1 MRRIYVDHAST
12 TPPDPEV
19 RRAML
24 PFLGER
30 FGSASSPHTR
40 GERARQVIEE
50 ARAAIADLL
59 RARSDEIIFTGSASE
74 ANNLALKGI
83 AQAYG
88 DKRRG
93 HLIAPAIE
101 HISILHP
108 LKTLARQGFRITLL
122 PVDRQGAIDPDD
134 LRKALASDTILVS
147 LAHASSEIGTVQAL
161 TDLCRVAH
169 EAEIPVHCDATATAG
184 CLPWPRAS
192 DRPDLVTLTPH
203 LFYGPQGVGAL
214 RVPRGVRIAP
224 LIEGGT
230 QESGLRAGT
239 EALAAIVGFGV
250 AARLAAL
257 RMTERAGRAAGLA
270 DRLRRALLERTDGIV
285 LTGHPTLRIPGHLSL
300 CVRGL
305 EAELLLRALDDA
317 GIEAASGS
325 SCTTGA
331 GKPSHVLEAIGLD
344 PVLSRGAL
352 TFSFGEANRDGDAE
366 TVADSLQAILTRLR
380 EMSPLPS

>member
-1 MRRIYVDHAST
+1 MRRIYLDHAST

-24 PFLGER
+24 PFLGEG
-30 FGSASSPHTR
+30 FGSASSLSAR
-40 GERARQVIEE
+40 GERARRAIEE
-50 ARAAIADLL
+50 SRAAIADLL
-59 RARSDEIIFTGSASE
+59 RAGAEEIIFTGSASE

-83 AQAYG
+83 AQACG

-93 HLIAPAIE
+93 HLIAPATE

-108 LKTLARQGFRITLL
+108 LKTLARQGFRVTLL
-122 PVDRQGAIDPDD
+122 PVDRHGTIDPDD

-147 LAHASSEIGTVQAL
+147 LAHASPEIGTVQAL
-161 TDLCRVAH
+161 GALCRVAH
-169 EAEIPVHCDATATAG
+169 EREIPVHCDATATAG
-184 CLPWPRAS
+184 CLPWPGAG

-214 RVPRGVRIAP
+214 RVRRGVRIAP
-224 LIEGGT
+224 LIEGGI

-239 EALAAIVGFGV
+239 EALAAIAGFGA
-250 AARLAAL
+250 AARLAAS
-257 RMTERAGRAAGLA
+257 RMTERADRAAAGA
-270 DRLRRALLERTDGIV
+270 ERLRRALLERTDGIV

-305 EAELLLRALDDA
+305 EAELMLRALDDA

-325 SCTTGA
+325 SCTTAA
-331 GKPSHVLEAIGLD
+331 GKPSHVLEAIGVD
-344 PVLSRGAL
+344 PVLARGAL
-352 TFSFGEANRDGDAE
+352 TFSFGETNREGDAE
-366 TVADSLQAILTRLR
+366 TVADSLRAILKRLR
-380 EMSPLPS
+380 EMSPLD